1 MNQNQILKTEH
12 LKTYTYEEYRSIVEQ
27 LLELDM
33 STGEN
38 HSEDMLNY
46 TRINV
51 SRMRRLEK
59 TAKLNQELCFALA
72 TTQPQKWMVLVEG
85 WCGDAAQSLP
95 WIAEMANASDKIDL
109 HILFRDKNLD
119 TMDQFLTNGGR
130 SIPKL
135 IALNEQD
142 EVVFT
147 WGPRPQKLQDIRTEM
162 LEQNQSKEEINKA
175 IHTWYPKNKGQELQR
190 EFLELI
196 NANVLV

>member
-1 MNQNQILKTEH
+1 VNQYQTMETEY
-12 LKTYTYEEYRSIVEQ
+12 LKTYTYEAYRSMVEQ
-27 LLELDM
+27 LLKIGM

-38 HSEDMLNY
+38 HSADMINF

-51 SRMRRLEK
+51 SRMRRVEK
-59 TAKLNQELCFALA
+59 TAQLNQDLIIALCHTA
-72 TTQPQKWMVLVEG
+72 PQKWIVLTEG

-95 WIAEMANASDKIDL
+95 WIAKMANASDKIDL

-119 TMDQFLTNGGR
+119 TMDQFLTNGSR

-135 IALNEQD
+135 IALDEQNT
-142 EVVFT
+142 VLFT
-147 WGPRPQKLQDIRTEM
+147 WGPRPQKLQEIRKKM
-162 LEQNQSKEEINKA
+162 LEQNQTKEEINKA

-190 EFLELI
+190 EFLELL